1 MPGNTTQKKEALCCE
16 RGSNRHATVTRM
28 DRHSNGGL
36 LMRLSIACPDALR
49 SDANNLAMVLGYG
62 PADAETYVALNWQ
75 DAGGNLYA
83 CASLTVSDTFTT
95 AAQSPLQRP
104 SWDTDNIID
113 MDAARRAQA
122 ALVFSLT
129 PVTAMPDKLTACAG
143 DDALATLAAMGLTQV
158 EVDL

>member
-1 MPGNTTQKKEALCCE
+1 M
-16 RGSNRHATVTRM
+16 RVT
-28 DRHSNGGL
+28 
-36 LMRLSIACPDALR
+36 IACPAALR

-62 PADAETYVALNWQ
+62 PSDAETYVALNWH
-75 DAGGNLYA
+75 DVDGNLYA
-83 CASLTVSDTFTT
+83 CASLPVSDTFTT
-95 AAQSPLQRP
+95 TAQSGLQRP
-104 SWDTDNIID
+104 AWNTDNHVN

-158 EVDL
+158 EVVDVGVDV

>member
-1 MPGNTTQKKEALCCE
+1 
-16 RGSNRHATVTRM
+16 
-28 DRHSNGGL
+28 
-36 LMRLSIACPDALR
+36 MRLTIACPDALR
-49 SDANNLAMVLGYG
+49 DDANNLAMVLGFG
-62 PADAETYVALNWQ
+62 PDDALTYVALNWQ

-83 CASLTVSDTFTT
+83 CASLTVSDAFTT
-95 AAQSPLQRP
+95 AAQVALQRP

-158 EVDL
+158 EVYV

>member
-1 MPGNTTQKKEALCCE
+1 
-16 RGSNRHATVTRM
+16 
-28 DRHSNGGL
+28 
-36 LMRLSIACPDALR
+36 MRLTIACPEALR
-49 SDANNLAMVLGYG
+49 DDANNLAMILGYG
-62 PADAETYVALNWQ
+62 PDDAATYGGLNWQ

-95 AAQSPLQRP
+95 TAQSGLQRP
-104 SWDTDNIID
+104 AWDIDNTVN

-143 DDALATLAAMGLTQV
+143 DDALATVAAMGLTQV
-158 EVDL
+158 EVYV

>member
-1 MPGNTTQKKEALCCE
+1 
-16 RGSNRHATVTRM
+16 
-28 DRHSNGGL
+28 
-36 LMRLSIACPDALR
+36 MRITIACPEALR
-49 SDANNLAMVLGYG
+49 DDANQLAMVLGYS
-62 PADAETYVALNWQ
+62 PDDAETYGELNWQ

-83 CASLTVSDTFTT
+83 CASLIVSDAFTT
-95 AAQSPLQRP
+95 VAQSGLQRP
-104 SWDTDNIID
+104 AWDTDSHVN

-158 EVDL
+158 EVDV